1 MCTSLRQDYTQTL
14 GKAEGTSSIK
24 LNSIDDRENKL
35 RVRVWGG
42 AGVVSVT
49 QTVQRSPDY

>member
-49 QTVQRSPDY
+49 QAVQRSSDY